1 MSESLV
7 WLCVK
12 NNNAFLVKRGKKNSR
27 CGATQF
33 SKESGNLMNVNS
45 FKYSGLANKKT
56 IDIDH
61 NLTLSLKAPKKAN
74 APSRNIASIPLKKC
88 AKTSM
93 KVVKSQGCNSFY
105 RADLSSAAA
114 GRYAKLYRDSQVKKG
129 LVKPARAKFG
139 RNSRA

>member
-61 NLTLSLKAPKKAN
+61 NLTLSLKVCIVFCYVGACV
-74 APSRNIASIPLKKC
+74 SWRTFIDCMISIHTCILLKLG
-88 AKTSM
+88 
-93 KVVKSQGCNSFY
+93 SQEGQCPGEE
-105 RADLSSAAA
+105 RCLHPP
-114 GRYAKLYRDSQVKKG
+114 QEVC
-129 LVKPARAKFG
+129 
-139 RNSRA
+139 